1 MPVPALRSFCWQ
13 VAILLFF
20 NIIGIIT
27 LFPAMMAID
36 LARRRHKRIDV
47 LCCIKVNKDKIQP
60 TQKNGGNANKK
71 PPPKIF
77 VERGEL
83 RRPGPNQTDSNQTA
97 MESPIETGN
106 SPPSYE
112 QAIFNQP
119 QQMANSN
126 NNNTNT
132 NTNNNNNNNNDPKF
146 QLNGKALNENSVDT
160 KPSLDRLVS
169 VIHESANC
177 SETMGCERF
186 LEYFVNHVYAP
197 FLGRMPVKVLV
208 LLFFTL
214 LMGIG
219 VIGMTQLTLG
229 LELTDVVPTGTAPYD
244 FLLAR
249 QQYFS
254 FYPMNGI
261 VRGKFLLQFRFYFYF
276 QSFMLISE
284 KIF

>member
-1 MPVPALRSFCWQ
+1 MPALRSFCWQ

-20 NIIGIIT
+20 NIVGIVT

-36 LARRRHKRIDV
+36 LARRKNKRVDV
-47 LCCIKVNKDKIQP
+47 LCCMKVNQDKIQP
-60 TQKNGGNANKK
+60 THKNGGNSNKTQNG
-71 PPPKIF
+71 PPKIF

-83 RRPGPNQTDSNQTA
+83 RRPGPNTEPNQT
-97 MESPIETGN
+97 MDSPVRI
-106 SPPSYE
+106 SPPTYE
-112 QAIFNQP
+112 QSMLNEP
-119 QQMANSN
+119 PLQMA
-126 NNNTNT
+126 
-132 NTNNNNNNNNDPKF
+132 NNNNNNNNDDIDNDNDLKF
-146 QLNGKALNENSVDT
+146 QLNGKILNDDSVDT

-169 VIHESANC
+169 AIHESAGC
-177 SETMGCERF
+177 TETMGCERL

-214 LMGIG
+214 VLGVG
-219 VIGMTQLTLG
+219 VIGMTHLTLG
-229 LELTDVVPTGTAPYD
+229 LELTDVVPQGTAPYD

-261 VRGKFLLQFRFYFYF
+261 VRGT
-276 QSFMLISE
+276 
-284 KIF
+284 